1 MRYFWT
7 FFWTIILLHMLTYV
21 VSSMIGAAYDFSTA
35 TILGVAATVLI
46 LIVPA
51 LLPEDPVEKTHH

>member
-7 FFWTIILLHMLTYV
+7 FFWTFILIHMVTYV
-21 VSSMIGAAYDFSTA
+21 VSSMIGVGYDFSTA
-35 TILGVAATVLI
+35 NILGIAVTILI

-51 LLPEDPVEKTHH
+51 LLPNGPVEKTDH

>member
-7 FFWTIILLHMLTYV
+7 IFWTFILTHMLTYV
-21 VSSMIGAAYDFSTA
+21 VSSMIGVGYDFETA
-35 TILGVAATVLI
+35 NILGVSVTILI

-51 LLPEDPVEKTHH
+51 ILPNDPVEKTHH